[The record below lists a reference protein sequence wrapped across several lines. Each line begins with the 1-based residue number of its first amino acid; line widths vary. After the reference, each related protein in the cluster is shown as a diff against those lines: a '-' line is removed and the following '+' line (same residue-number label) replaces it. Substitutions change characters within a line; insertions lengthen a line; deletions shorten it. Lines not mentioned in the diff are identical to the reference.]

1 MRNEIKF
8 LLLLGVIS
16 GLLGYALYITCDAF
30 LALADDPLPVIKL
43 EPKHETTE
51 EIIARV
57 AKEQGL
63 NPTITLMIAD
73 MGSKLNRYAIH
84 INKDGTYDRGV
95 FMYNSYHYRHIPDEC
110 AFDPECATKEF
121 ATEVKKGRLKNWVE
135 VRGFRL
141 EVLEKYL
148 IEER

>member
-1 MRNEIKF
+1 MRNEIKVIF
-8 LLLLGVIS
+8 LLVLLG
-16 GLLGYALYITCDAF
+16 GLTGYAMYIAINSF
-30 LALADDPLPVIKL
+30 LALVDSPAPIVKL
-43 EPKHETTE
+43 EPKHETTA

-121 ATEVKKGRLKNWVE
+121 ATEVKKGHLKNWVE

-148 IEER
+148 IEEK